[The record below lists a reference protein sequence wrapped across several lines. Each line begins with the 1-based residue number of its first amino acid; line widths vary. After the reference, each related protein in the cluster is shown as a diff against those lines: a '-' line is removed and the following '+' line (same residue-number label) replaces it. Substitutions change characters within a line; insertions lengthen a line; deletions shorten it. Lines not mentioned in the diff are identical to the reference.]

1 MYCASAAF
9 VGVAQLYVGVVP
21 YSTIHVCNVVPFQF
35 LNVIKYLF
43 VVLLNCAVIVQFHVN
58 FVQLLPHVFVHPLNV
73 YVYCVV
79 VAAGVA
85 VTSVPQI
92 VTLFPFVVIV
102 EL

>member
-1 MYCASAAF
+1 MYWASAAF

-21 YSTIHVCNVVPFQF
+21 YSTIHVCNILPFQF

-43 VVLLNCAVIVQFHVN
+43 VVLLNCAVIVQSHVN
-58 FVQLLPHVFVHPLNV
+58 FVPLLPHVFVHPLNV

-79 VAAGVA
+79 AGVGVA
-85 VTSVPQI
+85 VTSVPPI
-92 VTLFPFVVIV
+92 VTLFPFTTIF

>member
-21 YSTIHVCNVVPFQF
+21 YSTIHVCSVVPFQF

-43 VVLLNCAVIVQFHVN
+43 VVLLNCAVIVQSHVN
-58 FVQLLPHVFVHPLNV
+58 FVPLLPHVFVHPLNV

-79 VAAGVA
+79 AAAGVA

-92 VTLFPFVVIV
+92 VTLFPFTTIF